1 MNPGTPES
9 LPVLRGLQRV
19 LLEESEGV
27 SGGDGLRWDP
37 WEAR

>member
-9 LPVLRGLQRV
+9 LPVQRV